1 MVAAVLAIALL
12 LVPPVYLFIRAGFGD
27 AWAILGEPSTRRALY
42 RTIRLAV
49 GVGATS
55 LVIGGSLAWLV
66 ARTDIPLRR
75 LWAVLAVVPLA
86 MPSFVAA
93 LALAGSTGASG
104 LLSRMLGLVG
114 LGPIA
119 RMEGYWGAMLAVT
132 MATYPYVYLLT
143 LAALKR
149 LDPAPEEAA
158 RSLGRGPIG
167 AFAAASLP
175 QLRRALAGG
184 ALLAALYALSDF
196 GAVSLMRY
204 TTITRAIFQRFDAGR
219 DRAATAVLGIL
230 LIALTVALLV
240 IETFGRGHR
249 RIRTGPGARRE
260 PARIPLGRARPWAT
274 AWAALICTAFVIL
287 PVIVMFDWIRRGA
300 AYGRLR
306 GIPWEATYTSLWLAL
321 VAAVVATVLAM
332 PVSLLATRHPR
343 PWTQALERTGYGANA
358 LPGVVIG
365 LALVFLGARYLPGL
379 YQTFTM
385 LLAAYVIRFFAEALA
400 GVDTALN
407 AVNPRAEEAAR
418 SLGRRPSRAFLE
430 VSLPAMRPGLVAA
443 VMLVFLSVIK
453 ELPATALLLP
463 TGARTLATEVWT
475 QTSVGAYGAASVAAL
490 VLMVICAPFIVVAVH
505 EHVSDGG
512 TPRRSRRIVRRS
524 DVASNDAAG
533 DSAASTR

>member
-1 MVAAVLAIALL
+1 M
-12 LVPPVYLFIRAGFGD
+12 
-27 AWAILGEPSTRRALY
+27 
-42 RTIRLAV
+42 
-49 GVGATS
+49 
-55 LVIGGSLAWLV
+55 AWLV

-104 LLSRMLGLVG
+104 LLSRALGVVG
-114 LGPIA
+114 LGPIS
-119 RMEGYWGAMLAVT
+119 RMEGYWGALLAVT

-149 LDPAPEEAA
+149 MDPAPEEAA
-158 RSLGRGPIG
+158 RSLGRGPIR
-167 AFAAASLP
+167 AFTAASLP

-204 TTITRAIFQRFDAGR
+204 TTLTRAIFQRFDSGL
-219 DRAATAVLGIL
+219 DRAPTAVLGIL
-230 LIALTVALLV
+230 LVALTVVLLI
-240 IETFGRGHR
+240 IETRARGHR
-249 RIRTGPGARRE
+249 RLRSGPGARRE
-260 PARIPLGRARPWAT
+260 PARIALGRARPWAT
-274 AWAALICTAFVIL
+274 AWAALVCSSFVIL
-287 PVIVMFDWIRRGA
+287 PVLVMFDWIRRGA
-300 AYGRLR
+300 DYGRLR
-306 GIPWEATYTSLWLAL
+306 GIPWEAMSTSLWLAL
-321 VAAVVATVLAM
+321 VAALVTTALAM
-332 PVSLLATRHPR
+332 PVSLLANRHPR
-343 PWTQALERTGYGANA
+343 PWTRALERTGYGANA

-418 SLGRRPSRAFLE
+418 SLGRRPWRAFAE

-453 ELPATALLLP
+453 ELPATVLLLP

-505 EHVSDGG
+505 EHVDDGHAQGPRRRTVRRAVTSTGDEPGG
-512 TPRRSRRIVRRS
+512 TASRS
-524 DVASNDAAG
+524 G
-533 DSAASTR
+533 